1 MREEGVGKAG
11 AMLFCCPCILLL
23 PIGRASRVTP
33 AREPLDRDLSRFHS
47 PMPLTPPRLLS
58 VLMPVYNEARTLR
71 TIVGRVLASPVA
83 LPMELVCVDDG
94 SRDRSAEI
102 LDGLAASDPRIRVIR
117 QPRNMG
123 KGAAIRR
130 AITEM
135 RGDIALIQDS
145 DLEYDPQDYPA
156 LIAPILE
163 GKADAVFGSRFASAG
178 QRKVLLY
185 WHTVANRVLTW
196 MTNVLNDINLTDM
209 ETCYKAVR
217 GDVLRQT
224 PLKSD
229 RFGIEP
235 ELTTR
240 LAQWNIRVYEIPISY
255 HGRSVAEGKKIGWK
269 DAVSAVWTLIKYRFI
284 DDRFTTH
291 DGYYVLQSMRRAK
304 GLNRWILGQ
313 FHPFLGARVLEAG
326 CGIGNFTE
334 LLLDRERLICLD
346 NDPLYVE
353 MLEWRL
359 GHLENVSTRKFDL
372 ADSAA
377 YESLRDEGIDTVVC
391 LNVLEHIASDEQVL
405 RAYYDLL
412 EPGGHAIILVPAHPS
427 LYGPCDEAL
436 GHQRRYTAAEL
447 RTKLQ
452 HAGFEVA
459 MLKEFNRLGVPGW
472 YVNKQLGRRDLNPRQ
487 MRAFEWLLPLAK
499 GIEAMK
505 IGRGLSLIGVGR
517 KPGNE
522 ASRV

>member
-1 MREEGVGKAG
+1 
-11 AMLFCCPCILLL
+11 L
-23 PIGRASRVTP
+23 PIDRAERTTP
-33 AREPLDRDLSRFHS
+33 ARDLAHS
-47 PMPLTPPRLLS
+47 DSFPSHREMPLTPPRLLS

-83 LPMELVCVDDG
+83 LPIELVCVDDG
-94 SRDRSAEI
+94 SRDRSADI
-102 LDGLAASDPRIRVIR
+102 LDELAADDPRVRVIR

-130 AITEM
+130 AIEEM
-135 RGDIALIQDS
+135 RGDIGLIQDA

-163 GKADAVFGSRFASAG
+163 AKADAVFGSRFASAG

-224 PLKSD
+224 PLHSD

-240 LAQWNIRVYEIPISY
+240 LAQWNIRLYEVPISY

-269 DAVSAVWTLIKYRFI
+269 DAVSAVWTLLKYRFI

-291 DGYYVLQSMRRAK
+291 DGYYVLQSMRRAR
-304 GLNRWILGQ
+304 GLNRWILDQ
-313 FHPFLGARVLEAG
+313 FRPYLGARVLEAG

-334 LLLDRERLICLD
+334 LLLDRGRLICLD

-372 ADSAA
+372 SDSAA
-377 YESLRDEGIDTVVC
+377 YETLRDERIDTVVC
-391 LNVLEHIASDEQVL
+391 LNVLEHIAPDEQVL
-405 RAYYDLL
+405 RAYFDLL

-436 GHQRRYTAAEL
+436 GHERRYTAPEL
-447 RTKLQ
+447 HTKLQ
-452 HAGFEVA
+452 QAGFDVVMME
-459 MLKEFNRLGVPGW
+459 EFNRLGVPGW
-472 YVNKQLGRRDLNPRQ
+472 YLNKKLGRRDLNPRQ
-487 MRAFEWLLPLAK
+487 MRAFEWLLPIAK
-499 GIEAMK
+499 LMESLK
-505 IGRGLSLIGVGR
+505 LGRGLSLIGVGR
-517 KPGNE
+517 KP
-522 ASRV
+522 A

>member
-1 MREEGVGKAG
+1 MREERAGKAR

-23 PIGRASRVTP
+23 PAGRASRVTP
-33 AREPLDRDLSRFHS
+33 ARDPLDRDLSRSHS
-47 PMPLTPPRLLS
+47 HMPLTPPRLLS

-135 RGDIALIQDS
+135 RGDIGLIQDA

-240 LAQWNIRVYEIPISY
+240 LSQWNIRVYEVPISY

-269 DAVSAVWTLIKYRFI
+269 DAVSAVWTLMKYRFI

-304 GLNRWILGQ
+304 GLNRWILEQ
-313 FHPFLGARVLEAG
+313 FKPYLGARVLEAG

-334 LLLDRERLICLD
+334 LLLDRERLVCLD

-353 MLEWRL
+353 MLQWRL

-377 YESLRDEGIDTVVC
+377 YQPLRDEGIDTVVC

-412 EPGGHAIILVPAHPS
+412 VPGGHAILLVPAHPS

-436 GHQRRYTAAEL
+436 GHQRRYTIPEL

-452 HAGFEVA
+452 HAGFEIV
-459 MLKEFNRLGVPGW
+459 MLEEFNRLGVPGW

-487 MRAFEWLLPLAK
+487 MRAFEWLLPVAK

-517 KPGNE
+517 KPG
-522 ASRV
+522 SRV